1 MARDGSSKPSK
12 KKPKDQRRNLRL
24 WAEGNREKVLLP
36 YLPDYA
42 AAMGR
47 GSVQERKLL
56 RKICREYHV
65 RIPWTVADHEEP
77 VLQPWDPKA
86 PIPLE
91 VLSEEQ
97 EVLKI
102 ARVDELNSRIRRW
115 YRYRLRRTHKYR
127 RTTGLDPAKDPF
139 ARLLGKLSGL
149 TAPPKARQAY
159 QQFMHES
166 YKEKCEA
173 IVNNK
178 LAEFL
183 SKNPGATKSRKVA
196 FSARVSKEIFMALSA
211 VEREQIANRAK
222 TEADTAKATYKAAL
236 QQAPATTPQARQQAL
251 DRLTDFMAP
260 ILAEIFN
267 TTGCHATLI
276 VGGPIPE
283 YGGEISTRHISFGR
297 NLTATA
303 DHWGQWDEARFSKQV
318 SSFFVEYLQTA
329 YTATDCANAALP
341 GTQGGNTTE
350 PHTSTKAV
358 YSRTSGTTGAVGS
371 GEHSDSDSSESESS
385 DSDSDSETLSDS
397 DLGSGN
403 KRRKKQRVASAIT
416 ITQSSLPPLA
426 LSTQSQLPPTTSSQS
441 ASAPLEPTI
450 PNDGLWNFSGDLVG
464 WQASSF
470 PPLSSDS
477 STPPGSLV
485 TQGSAVPIFPTTTTA
500 ASSSPSSFE
509 APSGMFHA
517 FNPIPATQRMSAPSF
532 TSFTPQNP
540 IPGGLSELLASD
552 FDSIDFGVFPPTI
565 STASIPDAPGSPV
578 SVSVSQTHQLVTP
591 NVLPTAIGAP
601 NLTCITSS
609 VDAPTNALTAEST
622 VTNTPPSGGTTC
634 TTPEASSPKRQR
646 RQSRRSAGDTTPATT
661 TTHREPRS
669 WKSRA
674 ADGTECPPNAADW
687 FVTAH
692 KRLTGVK
699 LGSHYDAVVAAWVRI
714 EKASRF
720 EEGDDRLPATNR
732 PGPVST
738 WMRSKKATPK
748 IPNIEAFVV
757 AWQGWWDSLQPSWR
771 TKQGDG
777 KWKLG
782 GQYGGKGADWGSLYT
797 WGPHGVVSI
806 VASLYM
812 WGRMTQE
819 DKSLYP
825 AWEAAVCDVGWILE
839 GMAIYYERFK
849 W

>member
-1 MARDGSSKPSK
+1 MLATSFEYHSQPNPIVARDKSRNPSK
-12 KKPKDQRRNLRL
+12 TKTKDKSSTVRP
-24 WAEGNREKVLLP
+24 EGGFKSMILAHTLSRPLLP
-36 YLPDYA
+36 P
-42 AAMGR
+42 G
-47 GSVQERKLL
+47 Q
-56 RKICREYHV
+56 HV
-65 RIPWTVADHEEP
+65 
-77 VLQPWDPKA
+77 L
-86 PIPLE
+86 

-102 ARVDELNSRIRRW
+102 AHVDELNSRIRRW
-115 YRYRLRRTHKYR
+115 YRYRLRRIHKYR

-211 VEREQIANRAK
+211 VER
-222 TEADTAKATYKAAL
+222 
-236 QQAPATTPQARQQAL
+236 
-251 DRLTDFMAP
+251 
-260 ILAEIFN
+260 
-267 TTGCHATLI
+267 CHATLI

-297 NLTATA
+297 NLTAAA

-341 GTQGGNTTE
+341 GTQGGSTTK

-358 YSRTSGTTGAVGS
+358 YSRTSGTTGAVGT

-416 ITQSSLPPLA
+416 ITRSSLPPLA

-464 WQASSF
+464 WQAPSF
-470 PPLSSDS
+470 PPLSSNS
-477 STPPGSLV
+477 STPPGSLFS
-485 TQGSAVPIFPTTTTA
+485 QGSAVPIFPTTTTA
-500 ASSSPSSFE
+500 ASSSLSSFE
-509 APSGMFHA
+509 APSGMFRA

-552 FDSIDFGVFPPTI
+552 FDSIDFGVFPPMI

-578 SVSVSQTHQLVTP
+578 SVSVSQTHQLITP
-591 NVLPTAIGAP
+591 NVLPTAIDAP
-601 NLTCITSS
+601 NLTSITSS

-622 VTNTPPSGGTTC
+622 ATNTAPSGGTTR

-669 WKSRA
+669 RKSRA

-692 KRLTGVK
+692 KRLMGVK
-699 LGSHYDAVVAAWVRI
+699 LGLYYDAVVAAWVRI

-738 WMRSKKATPK
+738 WM
-748 IPNIEAFVV
+748 
-757 AWQGWWDSLQPSWR
+757 
-771 TKQGDG
+771 
-777 KWKLG
+777 
-782 GQYGGKGADWGSLYT
+782 
-797 WGPHGVVSI
+797 
-806 VASLYM
+806 
-812 WGRMTQE
+812 
-819 DKSLYP
+819 
-825 AWEAAVCDVGWILE
+825 
-839 GMAIYYERFK
+839 
-849 W
+849 